1 MSRTKSQ
8 MARRRQPGFSLVELM
23 VAMAVGLGLVAAVS
37 VMFASTSQA
46 RTELARTGRM
56 FENGRY
62 AEDLLAE
69 EFKLAGYYGELPFVS
84 LQTSY
89 PDPCLTDPAAL
100 GWQATSPATV
110 PASIVGYQA
119 GSMMPSC
126 LDNQKPGTD
135 AVVVRRVATGSTEV
149 SGLTAGTAYL
159 QTSRCEEDVPPFAV
173 GSTSAQLA
181 LRAIDCVQ
189 PASSRRLMV
198 RIYYISRCNDC
209 TRDTLPTL
217 KRVDLQAGSMVV
229 TPLVESIEN
238 LRLDYGFDLNADG
251 VADRFL
257 RSVSGTVSAADN
269 DWANVVA
276 TRINLLV
283 RTAEAPGGYTDTA
296 TYQMGLSGALGPY
309 GDGWKRTAFV
319 SAVRLANPAGR
330 RE

>member
-1 MSRTKSQ
+1 MSRQTAIQSV
-8 MARRRQPGFSLVELM
+8 RQSGFSLVELM

-46 RTELARTGRM
+46 RSELSRTGRM

-62 AEDLLAE
+62 AQDLLAE
-69 EFKLAGYYGELPFVS
+69 ELKLAGYYGELPFVN
-84 LQTSY
+84 LETSY

-110 PASIVGYQA
+110 PAAIVGYQA
-119 GSMMPSC
+119 GATMPSC

-135 AVVVRRVATGSTEV
+135 AVVVRRVATTSTDV
-149 SGLTAGTAYL
+149 TALSAGALYL

-173 GSTSAQLA
+173 GASASQLG
-181 LRAIDCVQ
+181 LRAIDCAQ
-189 PASSRRLMV
+189 PATARRVLV
-198 RIYYISRCNDC
+198 RIYYVSTCNDC
-209 TRDTLPTL
+209 ARDTIPTL
-217 KRVDLQAGSMVV
+217 KRVDLQAGAMVV

-238 LRLDYGFDLNADG
+238 LRVDYGFDLNADG
-251 VADRFL
+251 VADRYL
-257 RSVSGTVSAADN
+257 RALSGTASAADN
-269 DWANVVA
+269 EWANVVA

-283 RTAEAPGGYTDTA
+283 RTAEAPGGFTDTA
-296 TYQMGLSGALGPY
+296 TYQMGLSGSLGPY
-309 GDGWKRTAFV
+309 NDAWKRTAFA